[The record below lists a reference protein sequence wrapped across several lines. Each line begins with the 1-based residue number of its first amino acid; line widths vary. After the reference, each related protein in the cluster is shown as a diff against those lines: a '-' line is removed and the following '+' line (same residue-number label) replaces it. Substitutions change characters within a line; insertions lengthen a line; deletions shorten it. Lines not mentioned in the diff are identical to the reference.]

1 MSGDIARYCPPDI
14 RMKIL
19 ATANGARQ
27 RARTRGLAV
36 DEDLC
41 AFALELYSAQGGCCA
56 LSGLPFNLRVVGG
69 GKARRPYAPSLDR
82 VDAASGYTR
91 DNVRL
96 VCQAVNFALN
106 AYGEDVFREIALA
119 TARFVPERIEP
130 LAATKPSRDEERDRK
145 RAYIDHVIK
154 EAPRILAAHDG
165 RLDKDAMRRAL
176 RSGFVGALPSDE
188 ANAYGWGFRRLTEAG
203 VIEPASKTDFYALAG
218 TLGDARGLT

>member
-19 ATANGARQ
+19 KTANGARQ

-41 AFALELYSAQGGCCA
+41 AFALELYRTQGGCCA
-56 LSGLPFNLRVVGG
+56 LTGLPFNLRVVGS

-96 VCQAVNFALN
+96 ICQAVNFALN
-106 AYGEDVFREIALA
+106 AYGEDIFREIALA
-119 TARFVPERIEP
+119 TARFVPGRIDP
-130 LAATKPSRDEERDRK
+130 LAATEPSREEERDRK

-165 RLDKDAMRRAL
+165 RLDKNAMRRAL
-176 RSGFVGALPSDE
+176 RSGFVGRCPRTRPTS
-188 ANAYGWGFRRLTEAG
+188 TAG
-203 VIEPASKTDFYALAG
+203 GSG
-218 TLGDARGLT
+218 G

>member
-1 MSGDIARYCPPDI
+1 
-14 RMKIL
+14 MKIL
-19 ATANGARQ
+19 ETANGARQ
-27 RARTRGLAV
+27 RARTRGLPV

-41 AFALELYSAQGGCCA
+41 ALALELYRAQGGRCA

-106 AYGEDVFREIALA
+106 AFGEDVLREIALA
-119 TARFVPERIEP
+119 TAQYVPTRIEP
-130 LAATKPSRDEERDRK
+130 LAATKPSRDQERDRK
-145 RAYIDHVIK
+145 SAYIDHVIK
-154 EAPRILAAHDG
+154 EAPRILAAHGG
-165 RLDKDAMRRAL
+165 RLDKNAMRRAL
-176 RSGFVGALPSDE
+176 RSSFVGELPSDE

-203 VIEPASKTDFYALAG
+203 IIEPASRKDFYALAG
-218 TLGDARGLT
+218 RLGQASAPA